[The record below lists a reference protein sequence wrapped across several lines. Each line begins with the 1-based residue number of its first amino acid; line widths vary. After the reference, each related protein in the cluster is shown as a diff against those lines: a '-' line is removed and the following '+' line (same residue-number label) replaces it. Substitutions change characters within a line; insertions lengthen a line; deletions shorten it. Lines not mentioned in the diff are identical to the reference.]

1 MGAIETREGT
11 LVAYESA
18 WTVRYT
24 PKQHPLGRSEM
35 FKARKLKKAALEAAR
50 EHDRRITTE
59 MYASLSYQSMLD
71 ANADRQAQ
79 RQIRAEKI
87 DACPNCNPIY
97 SRFR

>member
-1 MGAIETREGT
+1 
-11 LVAYESA
+11 
-18 WTVRYT
+18 
-24 PKQHPLGRSEM
+24 M

>member
-1 MGAIETREGT
+1 
-11 LVAYESA
+11 
-18 WTVRYT
+18 
-24 PKQHPLGRSEM
+24 M

-87 DACPNCNPIY
+87 DACPNCNPIF
-97 SRFR
+97 SKFR

>member
-71 ANADRQAQ
+71 ADEDRYAS
-79 RQIRAEKI
+79 RQIKAEAIAK
-87 DACPNCNPIY
+87 CPNCNPIY